1 MVAETAV
8 EDFKLCLRSFKFS
21 EEKMAE
27 QQNLLGKI
35 VAIKPD
41 GASPE
46 AAKLIGLLDTITES
60 LLKLTFSVAE
70 ASREQKLKCEEEVAN
85 ANSMLVKGGIGGSPS
100 IGKERLSRVVGIGKF
115 KETNFREW
123 RHTLMTTL

>member
-27 QQNLLGKI
+27 QQNLLDKI
-35 VAIKPD
+35 AAIKPD

-46 AAKLIGLLDTITES
+46 AARLIGLLDTITES
-60 LLKLTFSVAE
+60 LLKLTVSVTQV
-70 ASREQKLKCEEEVAN
+70 SREKLLKCEEEVAN
-85 ANSMLVKGGIGGSPS
+85 ASA
-100 IGKERLSRVVGIGKF
+100 
-115 KETNFREW
+115 
-123 RHTLMTTL
+123 